1 MGFSLM
7 HSSLISVI
15 ATDLF
20 YRHTHF
26 QTAVIFNN
34 IVATPNKS
42 ASLKSIDAHNAK
54 IEASFIILIM
64 FQHVEDSANVVCS
77 LSKQ

>member
-1 MGFSLM
+1 MGFSSM

-20 YRHTHF
+20 YF

-34 IVATPNKS
+34 IVATPNES

-54 IEASFIILIM
+54 IEASFMILIM